1 MSSILYDFIEVFLKR
16 NFKKDN
22 NFIEANDFFKRKYNV
37 KKFNLDEESL
47 FMEFEYKKLD
57 DGTSQR
63 EGVSFATSTDVRGH
77 FRLRFYFAFFT
88 VVE

>member
-1 MSSILYDFIEVFLKR
+1 MKIIFNIKNIDLNDFLSLLIDKKFYKKNTSMNSILYDFIEVFLKR

-47 FMEFEYKKLD
+47 FI
-57 DGTSQR
+57 
-63 EGVSFATSTDVRGH
+63 H
-77 FRLRFYFAFFT
+77 FKEKILHG
-88 VVE
+88 